1 MKTNG
6 WALLAAVCF
15 GAFLGACARNVIADA
30 NAQTGAVTAGAVE
43 YKVVGAS
50 MGIGGYEEDL
60 NKMAAQGWRY
70 TGTLPFG
77 QANPALVFERAR

>member
-6 WALLAAVCF
+6 WAIVAAVCF
-15 GAFLGACARNVIADA
+15 GAFLGACARNVISDARADA
-30 NAQTGAVTAGAVE
+30 PVTAGRVE

-60 NKMAAQGWRY
+60 NKMAAEGWRY

-77 QANPALVFERAR
+77 QANPALVFERSR